1 LWETLLTFHV
11 VIAIRNKFST
21 QGMGGPEL
29 MHEFNRLYGELGD
42 EWDKNNMLL
51 DHNGLPDRRVSVA
64 VSK

>member
-1 LWETLLTFHV
+1 
-11 VIAIRNKFST
+11 
-21 QGMGGPEL
+21 